1 MANSVNFQK
10 AVDLINQSSSI
21 LLAAHTKPDGDA
33 CGCLV
38 AMSEV
43 LTGLGKEAKLL
54 LLSPLP
60 RWYEFLFAEKVPIF
74 GQDINLQQLTDGKLG
89 DFNLIMIIDTDSF
102 SQLPQFDKFLKKTDA
117 SILVIDHHE
126 TGDRLGAV
134 ELVDKTAAATGL
146 IIFDFLKFAGW
157 PVTEKVAQALFV
169 AIAADTGW
177 FQFPNTGSRVFR
189 SCAELIEA
197 GVNPTLYYHKLFQ
210 NFSPQRLRL
219 MAAMLNT
226 LELHFNGRFATQYLL
241 QRDFQQTGATYEDTE
256 NLINECQRISTVE
269 IAVLFV
275 ELADGRIKCSLR
287 SSGDIDICKI
297 AEKFDGGGHKSA
309 AGAYLPGPLE
319 DAKHLIQ
326 AEVEK
331 QLKTRQ

>member
-1 MANSVNFQK
+1 MAKNVNFQK

-21 LLAAHTKPDGDA
+21 LLTAHSKPDGDA

-43 LTGLGKEAKLL
+43 LTGLGKETKPL
-54 LLSPLP
+54 LLSTLP
-60 RWYEFLFAEKVPIF
+60 RWYEFLFAERVPIL
-74 GQDINLQQLTDGKLG
+74 GQDINIQQLTDGKLG
-89 DFNLIMIIDTDSF
+89 DFDLIMIVDTDSF
-102 SQLPQFDKFLKKTDA
+102 SQLPQFDKFLKKTNA

-126 TGDRLGAV
+126 TGDHLGAV
-134 ELVDKTAAATGL
+134 ELVDNTAAATGL
-146 IIFDFLKFAGW
+146 IIFDFLRFAGW
-157 PVTEKVAQALFV
+157 PITEKIAQALFI
-169 AIAADTGW
+169 AISADTGW
-177 FQFPNTGSRVFR
+177 FQFPNAGSRVFR

-197 GVNPTLYYHKLFQ
+197 GVHPSLCYHKLFQ

-256 NLINECQRISTVE
+256 NLINECQRVSSVE
-269 IAVLFV
+269 VAALFV

-287 SSGDIDICKI
+287 SSGDIDVCKI
-297 AEKFDGGGHKSA
+297 AEKFDGGGHKRA
-309 AGAYLPGPLE
+309 AGAHLPGPLE
-319 DAKHLIQ
+319 DAKQLILE
-326 AEVEK
+326 AVSEK
-331 QLKTRQ
+331 IVHI